1 MCPWPHALLRQ
12 FSPRWLLLARVTR
25 ASRVLASLLLVQ
37 DAGESSRRL
46 PCSKASEA
54 GKATG
59 MLFVS
64 RNSCRT
70 QFSEAAPGQR
80 IRTMSTLPLDTGW
93 KPHVSVWKSVT
104 CRFAIFISVTLLFG
118 DPSVRTGG
126 LLVHYSHFSK
136 DSCTR
141 QCKVLIDI
149 KGHFSTKLLS
159 LRCPQR

>member
-1 MCPWPHALLRQ
+1 MFWPHCCWSRMLGKVPEGCHAAKHLKPERPQ
-12 FSPRWLLLARVTR
+12 GCFSSAETR
-25 ASRVLASLLLVQ
+25 AA
-37 DAGESSRRL
+37 
-46 PCSKASEA
+46 
-54 GKATG
+54 
-59 MLFVS
+59 
-64 RNSCRT
+64 

-118 DPSVRTGG
+118 DPSARTGG